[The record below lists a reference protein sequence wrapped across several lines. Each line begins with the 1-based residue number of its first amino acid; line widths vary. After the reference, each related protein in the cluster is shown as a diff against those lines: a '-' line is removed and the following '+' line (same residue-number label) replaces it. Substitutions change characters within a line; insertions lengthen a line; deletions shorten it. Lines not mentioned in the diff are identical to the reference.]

1 MNATYATASH
11 GATIGSAAAT
21 VSFAGLA
28 PGWVGLVQV
37 NIVVPPGLATGT
49 YPLTV
54 TIDGQTSNA
63 GNISVQ

>member
-1 MNATYATASH
+1 V
-11 GATIGSAAAT
+11 IGSTAAT

-37 NIVVPPGLATGT
+37 NLVVPAGLATGT